1 MLCDEVTGI
10 RVGAYDMCSVLSI
23 VGVIYIYRWQIRLEV
38 VPCAKTYQL
47 LPTFQDEIS
56 CHPQEELYY
65 GKDDLT

>member
-10 RVGAYDMCSVLSI
+10 RVGAYDMCSFLSI

-47 LPTFQDEIS
+47 LPIFQD
-56 CHPQEELYY
+56 
-65 GKDDLT
+65 